1 MKTMGITEFKAH
13 ALEVISEMIDTK
25 EQVIVTK
32 RGIPVV
38 EILPYNR
45 SRDSM
50 GKLADVLVY
59 EGDIVS
65 PVAENEWEAC
75 R

>member
-1 MKTMGITEFKAH
+1 MGITEFKAH
-13 ALEVISEMIDTK
+13 ALEVISEIAGTK

-38 EILPYNR
+38 QILPCSKSGD
-45 SRDSM
+45 SR